1 MIEQVEAQIDK
12 TSPIPLYE
20 QLRQALLDAI
30 ISGKIPVG
38 AKLLTEE
45 ELCTRFSVSRPVA
58 RQAYSALISEGYV
71 ERRRGRGTF
80 VRMPDILGRFLQTQL
95 SFTEEMEITG
105 HSHRTELVRADWLD
119 QAPEIFTRLRMEE
132 NDRCYRLLR
141 MRYVEGR
148 PYVLVENFIP
158 ESIFPG
164 IDRFDLAQNSLYK
177 IFASEYHLTIPRSR
191 RTIGAQIADAEF
203 ARLFE
208 VQPGSPVLYV
218 ENLVYDQYDRPID
231 FSREYMDGLARKF
244 EFEVVNK

>member
-1 MIEQVEAQIDK
+1 MIEQIEAQIDK
-12 TSPIPLYE
+12 TSPVPLYE

-30 ISGKIPVG
+30 TSGRIPVG
-38 AKLLTEE
+38 AKLPTEE
-45 ELCTRFSVSRPVA
+45 ELCARFSISRPVA

-95 SFTEEMEITG
+95 SFAEEMSITG
-105 HSHRTELVRADWLD
+105 HSHRTELIRAGWIGHE
-119 QAPEIFTRLRMEE
+119 PEIFTRLHMKE
-132 NDRCYRLLR
+132 NDRCYHLLR

-164 IDRFDLAQNSLYK
+164 IERFDLAQNSLYK
-177 IFASEYHLTIPRSR
+177 TFESEYHLTIPRSR
-191 RTIGAQIADAEF
+191 RMIGAQVADAEF
-203 ARLFE
+203 ARLFD
-208 VQPGSPVLYV
+208 VQQGSPVLYV

-231 FSREYMDGLARKF
+231 LSREYMDGLARKF